1 MTRILAI
8 FKRDYLAYF
17 RSPIGFVV
25 IAIFMLLSGL
35 FFSAGVLQSYQ
46 DLVGEIAFMQ
56 SFLFV
61 IVPLLTMRSFAEDR
75 KNGTEVLLLTSPAS
89 TGEIV
94 LGKYLA
100 ALGMLVT
107 LLAGTLLHLLITL
120 AYGGL
125 VDFNVLGAYLGF
137 LFLSAAFLA
146 IGLLASAS
154 TENQIIAAVIT
165 FIAIMALTLLDAI
178 ASMIG
183 QMTST
188 LISQLNFFGLPDTRI
203 DQAGQAVGKALQW
216 LSPMS
221 RISELTNGIFS
232 LSPLV
237 FLLSIAAA
245 CLFLTNRLIEK
256 RRWSQR

>member
-8 FKRDYLAYF
+8 FKRDYLSYF

-25 IAIFMLLSGL
+25 LAIFMLLSGL
-35 FFSAGVLQSYQ
+35 YFSAGVLQSYQ
-46 DLVGEIAFMQ
+46 DMVGEIAFMQ
-56 SFLFV
+56 SFLFIV
-61 IVPLLTMRSFAEDR
+61 VPLLTMRTFAEDR

-89 TGEIV
+89 TVEIV

-100 ALGMLVT
+100 ALAMLGT
-107 LLAGTLLHLLITL
+107 LLAGTLLHLAVTL

-125 VDFNVLGAYLGF
+125 IDFNVLGAYLGF

-146 IGLLASAS
+146 IGLFASAT

-165 FIAIMALTLLDAI
+165 FVVIIAMTLLDAI
-178 ASMIG
+178 ASMAG
-183 QMTST
+183 QMVTT
-188 LISQLNFFGLPDTRI
+188 VLAQLNVFGLADTRI
-203 DQAGQAVGKALQW
+203 DQAGQAVTQALQW

-221 RISELTNGIFS
+221 RITDLTNGIFA

-237 FLLSIAAA
+237 FLLSVAAA
-245 CLFLTNRLIEK
+245 FLFLTNRLIEK